1 MRTLYQ
7 MSTVDLDYLNI
18 HPDVVVSRWPTP
30 RLVEQAVKDNEGHLL
45 HNLAFAV
52 RTGHTGR
59 SPKDR
64 FIVDDANT
72 HSKVLWNE
80 INQPISE
87 NSFDAIFKQIQKYM
101 RAYTAHVQ
109 DVFAGADERY
119 RVPVRFIGTQAWQAL
134 FVRNMFI
141 LPSDEDLENF
151 APEWNIIGV
160 PRMSFDEPTAR
171 QFGLRSNDFILV
183 SFTRKMI
190 LIGGTGYAG
199 EIKKAAF
206 TVLNYLLPEQSVL
219 PMHSSVNVGF
229 DDVVTVFFGLSGTG
243 KTTLSMDPERLFLG
257 DDEHG
262 WSDEGVYNFEGG
274 CYAKTIC
281 LSRDNEPLI
290 YAASE
295 RHGTTVENVAWDPL
309 HRHID
314 YDDGDYT
321 ENGRASFS
329 IDAIPNAIKSGKT
342 GHPDCIIFLTAD
354 AFGVL
359 PPVARLSPE
368 QAAYHFSLGY
378 TAKVA
383 GTERGIKEPQP
394 AFSALYGEPFFPRTH
409 SLYSRLFMDK
419 IRKHQVPVWL
429 VNTGWTGG
437 KYGVGKRI
445 DIPVTRAI
453 IRAIQAN
460 KLNDVKFTKNEVFG
474 FDVPMSCPDVP
485 SGILD
490 PASTWS
496 DRDEYDAE
504 QKALAKR
511 FIERAETLDM
521 PPEILAQNPRV

>member
-1 MRTLYQ
+1 
-7 MSTVDLDYLNI
+7 MSIIDLDYLDI
-18 HPDVVVSRWPTP
+18 KPDVICSRWPTP
-30 RLVEQAVKDNEGHLL
+30 RLVEKAIKDNEGQLL
-45 HNLAFAV
+45 HHLAFGV

-64 FIVDDANT
+64 FIVDDAT
-72 HSKVLWNE
+72 SHSSVLWNDT
-80 INQPISE
+80 NQPISE
-87 NSFDAIFKQIQKYM
+87 ENFDAIFRRVKQYL
-101 RAYTAHVQ
+101 RAYSVNVQ

-119 RVPVRFIGTQAWQAL
+119 RVPVRFIGTKAWQAL

-141 LPSDEDLENF
+141 LPSDEELETF
-151 APEWNIIGV
+151 EPEWNIISV
-160 PRMSFDEPTAR
+160 PSMSLDEPHAR

-183 SFTRKMI
+183 SFSRK
-190 LIGGTGYAG
+190 LVLVGGTGYAG
-199 EIKKAAF
+199 EIKKSAF
-206 TVLNYLLPEQSVL
+206 TVLNYLLPEQGVL
-219 PMHSSVNVGF
+219 PMHSSVNVGH
-229 DDVVTVFFGLSGTG
+229 DGVVTIFFGLSGTG

-262 WSDEGVYNFEGG
+262 WSDDGVYNFEGG
-274 CYAKTIC
+274 CYAKTIA
-281 LSRDNEPLI
+281 LSQENEPLI
-290 YAASE
+290 YAACE

-309 HRHID
+309 DRFID
-314 YDDGDYT
+314 YDDGEYT

-329 IDAIPNAIKSGKT
+329 IDAIPNAIQSGMV

-359 PPVARLSPE
+359 PPAARLSPE

-409 SLYSRLFMDK
+409 SVYSKLFMEK

-445 DIPVTRAI
+445 DIPVTRAL
-453 IRAIQAN
+453 IRAIQDG
-460 KLNDVKFTKNEVFG
+460 KLNDVEFKKNEVFG
-474 FDVPMSCPDVP
+474 FDVPKSCPDVP

-496 DRDEYDAE
+496 DKAAYAAE
-504 QKALAKR
+504 QNALAKR
-511 FIERAETLDM
+511 FVERAEKLDM
-521 PPEILAQNPRV
+521 PPEVAAQNPRI

>member
-1 MRTLYQ
+1 
-7 MSTVDLDYLNI
+7 MSTIDLSGI
-18 HPDVVVSRWPTP
+18 GITPDILCSRWPTP

-45 HNLAFAV
+45 HHLALAV

-64 FIVDDANT
+64 FIVDDAVT
-72 HSKVLWNE
+72 HSTVLWNN

-87 NSFDAIFKQIQKYM
+87 ESFNAIFKRVKQYL
-101 RAYTAHVQ
+101 RAYSANIQ
-109 DVFAGADERY
+109 DVYAGADARY
-119 RVPVRFIGTQAWQAL
+119 RMPVRFIGTQAWHAL

-141 LPSDEDLENF
+141 LPTDEELETF
-151 APEWNIIGV
+151 EPEWTVIDV
-160 PRMSFDEPTAR
+160 PRMGLDEPTAR
-171 QFGLRSNDFILV
+171 DLGLRSNDFILLD
-183 SFTRKMI
+183 FTKKLI

-199 EIKKAAF
+199 EIKKSVF
-206 TVLNYLLPEQSVL
+206 TVLNYLLPVQNVL
-219 PMHSSVNVGF
+219 PMHASVNVGH
-229 DDVVTVFFGLSGTG
+229 DGVVTVFFGLSGTG

-281 LSRDNEPLI
+281 LSRENEPLI
-290 YAASE
+290 YAACE
-295 RHGTTVENVAWDPL
+295 RHGTTIENVAWNPL
-309 HRHID
+309 DRYID
-314 YDDGDYT
+314 YDDGEYT

-329 IDAIPNAIKSGKT
+329 IDAIPNAITSGKA

-409 SLYSRLFMDK
+409 SVYSKLFMKK
-419 IRKHQVPVWL
+419 IREHQVPVWL

-453 IRAIQAN
+453 VRAIQDG
-460 KLNDVKFTKNEVFG
+460 KLNEVEFKKNEVFG
-474 FDVPMSCPDVP
+474 FDVPLSCPGVP
-485 SGILD
+485 AGMLD
-490 PASTWS
+490 PMSTWS
-496 DRDEYDAE
+496 DQAAYLAE
-504 QKALAKR
+504 QNALAKR
-511 FIERAETLDM
+511 FVERAATLDM
-521 PPEILAQNPRV
+521 PPEVAAENPRV